1 MATLETNSDGTEI
14 LGDSFGYVIN
24 FIEGCASPRQG
35 AGDLVHKNRPG
46 KATVRLKT
54 SPLQRDIE

>member
-1 MATLETNSDGTEI
+1 MAMLETNSDGTEI

-24 FIEGCASPRQG
+24 IVEGCASPRQG

-46 KATVRLKT
+46 KATV
-54 SPLQRDIE
+54 